1 MSYSVRDIGVPFT
14 MATGA
19 ATGLSAAGA
28 GAGAAAC
35 CVLPQAVKMA
45 TAATVDTTVHVVRKN
60 WLIGILFAKKR
71 LWPTWPVR
79 PGAAVYDNS
88 GRLAKKRAVSRPEAP
103 APRWRAREYHRA
115 TCR

>member
-1 MSYSVRDIGVPFT
+1 MSYSVCDIGVPLT

-28 GAGAAAC
+28 AGAAAC

-45 TAATVDTTVHVVRKN
+45 TAATVDSTVHGVRKN

-79 PGAAVYDNS
+79 PGS
-88 GRLAKKRAVSRPEAP
+88 GSL
-103 APRWRAREYHRA
+103 
-115 TCR
+115 